1 MKNFDLTIIG
11 AGPGGYVAAIHAA
24 KLGLSVALIERKKVG
39 GTCLNV
45 GCIPSKVMLKH
56 SHLAIDIQKAK
67 TWGIDANINSI
78 NFGKLKKRKDQVVN
92 SLVQGVQGLIKKNA
106 ITLFSGEA
114 TVDHRNTVYIEGKS
128 FYSKDII
135 LATGSRPFVPPIE
148 GLKTIDYETT
158 DTFFD
163 IEEQPKK
170 LVIIGGGVIAV
181 ELAFSLAPLGTDVTI
196 LEVANDI
203 LLTEDED
210 ARQIIKAKMDKIGIK
225 YKTNAEIKS
234 VRKNEVV
241 LNNETINFTNLLV
254 ATGRQPNAE
263 IAEVLNLKMDGK
275 FVKVN
280 QNFETS
286 QNHVFAIGDLIG
298 GYQLAHAASA
308 EGIHAVE
315 YIHSGQ
321 ATVLKTQSIPRCV
334 YTIPEIASFGYSEK
348 QAIQAGYKHV
358 KVKKLP
364 LATNGKAMA
373 EGNTDGFIK
382 IIADQEFG
390 EILGAVV
397 VGEGATEMMN
407 SILAL
412 YGAEGTIYELSNVV
426 FPHPSISEQIG
437 ETADALLGSAIHA

>member
-1 MKNFDLTIIG
+1 MRNFDLTIIG

-56 SHLAIDIQKAK
+56 SHLAMDIQKANS
-67 TWGIDANINSI
+67 WGIDAKISSV
-78 NFGKLKKRKDQVVN
+78 NFEKLKKRKDQVVN
-92 SLVQGVQGLIKKNA
+92 SLVQGVEGLIKKNA

-114 TVDHRNTVYIEGKS
+114 TVDRRNTVYIEGKS
-128 FYSKDII
+128 FHSKDII
-135 LATGSRPFVPPIE
+135 LATGSRPFVPPIK
-148 GLKTIDYETT
+148 GLETIDYETT

-163 IEEQPKK
+163 LEELPKK

-196 LEVANDI
+196 LEVAKDI

-210 ARQIIKAKMDKIGIK
+210 ARNIIKLKMDKIGIK
-225 YKTNAEIKS
+225 YKTNTEIKS
-234 VRKNEVV
+234 VHNNEVV
-241 LNNETINFTNLLV
+241 LNDETINFTNLLV
-254 ATGRQPNAE
+254 ATGRQPNVE

-280 QNFETS
+280 QHYETS
-286 QNHVFAIGDLIG
+286 QNHIFAIGDLIG

-321 ATVLKTQSIPRCV
+321 APALNAQSIPRCV
-334 YTIPEIASFGYSEK
+334 YTIPEIASFGYSEE
-348 QAIQAGYKHV
+348 QANSAGYKHV

-373 EGNTDGFIK
+373 EGNTEGFIK

-390 EILGAVV
+390 EILGTVV

-412 YGAEGTIYELSNVV
+412 YVAEGTIHELSNVI

-437 ETADALLGSAIHA
+437 ETADALLGTAIHA